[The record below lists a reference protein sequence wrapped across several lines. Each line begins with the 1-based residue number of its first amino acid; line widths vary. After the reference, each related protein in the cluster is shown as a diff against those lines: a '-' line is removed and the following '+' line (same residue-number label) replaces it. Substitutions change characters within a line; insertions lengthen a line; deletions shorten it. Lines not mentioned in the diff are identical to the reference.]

1 MKEKF
6 TKAIS
11 LFNRFVQSDWFILF
25 VAVMVFIGWVSKAWV
40 ALLCVLTVIC
50 TLPLFLSKETKH
62 LLPLIM
68 MFTFIISTDRHD
80 LAEFAPLIALLGV
93 LFIGIIFNLVR
104 FRRGRQHWEFMHPTK
119 IKGFHCALIA
129 LIIPFA
135 FGGLGSP
142 YEHPLA
148 VLAAFALVV
157 VFAIVYT
164 FFMATNRDS
173 ESKSDLPQYMLK
185 ILFVTGILLSLQLV
199 VYFARLGGIDQI
211 KHAIMSRNILLGWG
225 TKNNVAQIIS
235 MSIPAGFYFSI
246 KKSKLSP
253 IFTLVALVE
262 YALLFTTSSRG
273 AILFTTLAIPAMI
286 LYTIIKSENKLAFGI
301 TVCAVF
307 AIAIFL
313 VAYFGEFVAEVV
325 SSYLSKGLDSAG
337 RIEDIY
343 PIAFDAF
350 KRWPVFGAGWDYK
363 LGGPHNDGYSPYWY
377 HSTVLQ
383 IIATMGITGVIAFV
397 FFYFWRYRTLL
408 HYRKNTAYIALLA
421 GLVLFDVYGMVDIT
435 FFSPTF
441 FAMLLCISL
450 VADLNL
456 PEDKCLAFGGRN
468 PFLDIAK
475 GCKRIVCAIKAKTGN
490 AKKQEV
496 DAVPESNSFEPE
508 TAEIADDNDCEV
520 ANTCDSDP
528 NVDETDVNT
537 CEADPNACETDET
550 DSPAREAD
558 VPADSDDTPCP
569 EDAEE

>member
-11 LFNRFVQSDWFILF
+11 LFNKFVQSDWFILF

-40 ALLCVLTVIC
+40 PLLCVITVIC

-68 MFTFIISTDRHD
+68 MFTFIISTNRHN
-80 LAEFAPLIALLGV
+80 LAEFAPLVALLGV

-104 FRRGRQHWEFMHPTK
+104 FRRGRQHWEFLHPTK

-148 VLAAFALVV
+148 VLAAFALIV

-173 ESKSDLPQYMLK
+173 ESKAELAQYMLK
-185 ILFVTGILLSLQLV
+185 ILFVSGILVSLQLV

-211 KHAIMSRNILLGWG
+211 KQAIIDRNIDVGWAS
-225 TKNNVAQIIS
+225 KNNIAPIIS
-235 MSIPAGFYFSI
+235 MCIPAGFYFSI

-253 IFTLVALVE
+253 IFILVALIE

-273 AILFTTLAIPAMI
+273 VILFTTLAMPPMI

-313 VAYFGEFVAEVV
+313 VAYFGEFVSEVV

-337 RIEDIY
+337 RIENIY

-363 LGGPHNDGYSPYWY
+363 LNSDGYSPYFY

-408 HYRKNTAYIALLA
+408 HYRKNPAYIALLA
-421 GLVLFDVYGMVDIT
+421 GLVLFDMYGMIDTT

-441 FAMLLCISL
+441 FAMMLCISL

-468 PFLDIAK
+468 PFLDIAN
-475 GCKRIVCAIKAKTGN
+475 GCKRIACAIKAKTKN
-490 AKKQEV
+490 SKDQECEGTI
-496 DAVPESNSFEPE
+496 PESSFEKPE
-508 TAEIADDNDCEV
+508 TTENNNGEV
-520 ANTCDSDP
+520 ANTYDTDST
-528 NVDETDVNT
+528 VDETDVST
-537 CEADPNACETDET
+537 CEADSDACEPNKT

-558 VPADSDDTPCP
+558 VPAENDACP
-569 EDAEE
+569 ENAEE